1 MERESALEERERH
14 DQEKA
19 DEIRKRQIRLGHI
32 STEEPSENEEE
43 PETKPRSR
51 AKSSKS

>member
-32 STEEPSENEEE
+32 STEESSEDEEE
-43 PETKPRSR
+43 PAPKPRPR
-51 AKSSKS
+51 TKTSKS